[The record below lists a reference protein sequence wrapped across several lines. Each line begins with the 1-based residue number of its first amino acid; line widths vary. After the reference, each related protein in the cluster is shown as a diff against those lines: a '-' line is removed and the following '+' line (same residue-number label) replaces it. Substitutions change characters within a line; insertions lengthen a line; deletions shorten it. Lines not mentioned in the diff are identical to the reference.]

1 MPIPA
6 PEPQGASWEAL
17 RQLFPATQQS
27 VYLNTASYG
36 PGALPVLAEVQ
47 AGLEQWS
54 RGTASWRDWER
65 RGEDARRLFAQ
76 LLGCAPEQVAL
87 LSAFSAAAGQVAECL
102 PAPGRGR
109 RANIVVGSNEFRS
122 NLFAWM
128 GQQRRGFEVRLV
140 PFENGR
146 IRAEDLLAACDRETA
161 LVAVSHVQSANG
173 YRVDLERLSAGLKA
187 LPARLFVDAT
197 QSLGGLRVPLE
208 GIDFL
213 AAASYKWLLSPRG
226 SAFLYVAP
234 DALEGL
240 YPLQPSWK
248 TPDDPHADYYGG
260 PYEPAARASR
270 LDGSLAW
277 PIWLGTARALELLLE
292 VGLDRIEE
300 HNLALA
306 ASFAEGLRR
315 IGMEPLFEAHESSP
329 IMALRLPDPA
339 ATQERLAAAGV
350 LAAVRSDYLR
360 TSFHLYNNADDVAR
374 LLEALKP

>member
-1 MPIPA
+1 
-6 PEPQGASWEAL
+6 
-17 RQLFPATQQS
+17 
-27 VYLNTASYG
+27 
-36 PGALPVLAEVQ
+36 
-47 AGLEQWS
+47 
-54 RGTASWRDWER
+54 
-65 RGEDARRLFAQ
+65 
-76 LLGCAPEQVAL
+76 
-87 LSAFSAAAGQVAECL
+87 
-102 PAPGRGR
+102 
-109 RANIVVGSNEFRS
+109 
-122 NLFAWM
+122 
-128 GQQRRGFEVRLV
+128 
-140 PFENGR
+140 
-146 IRAEDLLAACDRETA
+146 
-161 LVAVSHVQSANG
+161 VQSANG

-292 VGLDRIEE
+292 VGLERIEE